1 METDN
6 LIKPP
11 LGVEPAFIT
20 SVTRIKDLSDA
31 ISRQFDQPVVNID
44 LMYIRKWAKEITM
57 QCDIVME
64 IGLDIKIVK
73 DCGE

>member
-1 METDN
+1 MKTEN

-11 LGVEPAFIT
+11 LGATPAFIT
-20 SVTRIKDLSDA
+20 SVNRIKDLSDA

-44 LMYIRKWAKEITM
+44 LMCIRKWAKEITM

>member
-1 METDN
+1 MRTEN

-11 LGVEPAFIT
+11 LGAEPAFIT
-20 SVTRIKDLSDA
+20 SVNRIKDLSDA

-44 LMYIRKWAKEITM
+44 LMCIRKWAKEITM